1 MYQTEQID
9 TSKLKPFPIR
19 EIRPAIIERIKARI
33 ESTGYNPSRPLSVV
47 KQNGSYIVA
56 DGNHR
61 YEVIR
66 RLQIESVPCVVYEEG
81 HDPYS
86 LAVNGNQDEDTYAPM
101 DLFDWLDVI
110 GRLQDE
116 GLTQEKIGER
126 IGWSREKVRNHVTL
140 RSQIG
145 TEILIFAKT
154 FQEGRVPN
162 FGTFEPKNE
171 RGVNTFDFTEGW
183 FRNSGLYEL
192 TAENQMVF
200 MKWFIEDQKSKV
212 APKKAQEVAAQLKEQ
227 QDQIRLVE
235 DTLNNELDPTEL
247 IEAVKRGEY
256 STNRLMQV
264 IGKLNDGAKSK
275 AVYGVDSIQGIKGI
289 PDASIDVVITD
300 PPYGVDYVP
309 SRKTDNPSFNDS
321 DSVLGYIDNLCK
333 DLKRVCKENA
343 HLYFFS
349 GCVNA
354 FELKAVL
361 GKHFK
366 VYDNWLTWVKNNHTP
381 CDFSARYASKYEV
394 IWFCKMPKGDER
406 KLNSA
411 VSPDVLEYAVER
423 DKAHDCQK
431 PIELLKYL
439 VNNSSALGE
448 TVLDPFCGSGST
460 LLAAK
465 SLKRNYIGFE
475 IEKSYEPGF
484 KKKAGEIDALG
495 G

>member
-1 MYQTEQID
+1 
-9 TSKLKPFPIR
+9 
-19 EIRPAIIERIKARI
+19 
-33 ESTGYNPSRPLSVV
+33 
-47 KQNGSYIVA
+47 
-56 DGNHR
+56 
-61 YEVIR
+61 
-66 RLQIESVPCVVYEEG
+66 VP
-81 HDPYS
+81 
-86 LAVNGNQDEDTYAPM
+86 
-101 DLFDWLDVI
+101 
-110 GRLQDE
+110 
-116 GLTQEKIGER
+116 KI
-126 IGWSREKVRNHVTL
+126 L
-140 RSQIG
+140 
-145 TEILIFAKT
+145 LFAKT
-154 FQEGRVPN
+154 FQKGRGTQNVPN
-162 FGTFEPKNE
+162 GTKNE
-171 RGVNTFDFTEGW
+171 LEVNTFDFTEGW

-192 TAENQMVF
+192 NAENQMIF
-200 MKWFIEDQKSKV
+200 MTWFIEDQKCKV
-212 APKKAQEVAAQLKEQ
+212 APKKVREYATQLKEQ
-227 QDQIRLVE
+227 QDQIQLVVE
-235 DTLNNELDPTEL
+235 TLNKELDSTGL

-264 IGKLNDGAKSK
+264 IAKLNDGVKSK
-275 AVYGVDSIQGIKGI
+275 AVYGVDSIQGVKSI

-321 DSVLGYIDNLCK
+321 DSVLGYIDALCGE
-333 DLKRVCKENA
+333 LKRVCQENA

-354 FELKAVL
+354 FELKTIL
-361 GKHFK
+361 GKHFR
-366 VYDNWLTWVKNNHTP
+366 VYGNWLTWVKNNHTP

-406 KLNSA
+406 KLNNA

-448 TVLDPFCGSGST
+448 TILDPFCGSGST

-465 SLKRNYIGFE
+465 ALKRNYIGFE

-484 KKKAGEIDALG
+484 KKRIGEIDALG